1 LSARAYDAHVTTPEY
16 QIEPKTTDAILRHL
30 IDHVESDPSQ
40 SVPMTLYLP
49 WGAATGELASRRH
62 FQQYVGDH
70 LNEQNPTGD
79 LGDYLM
85 SVEMQP
91 VAERANYVHL
101 REARCLLTKGLVVGP
116 HGVLRIL
123 LAEITAWALG
133 EMWPLATSITPSE
146 EVP

>member
-1 LSARAYDAHVTTPEY
+1 MTTPEY

-49 WGAATGELASRRH
+49 WGAATGELVSRRH
-62 FQQYVGDH
+62 FQQYVGD
-70 LNEQNPTGD
+70 
-79 LGDYLM
+79 LGDHIRFM
-85 SVEMQP
+85 DVES
-91 VAERANYVHL
+91 VAELADYVHL

-116 HGVLRIL
+116 HGMLRIL
-123 LAEITAWALG
+123 LAEIKAWALG
-133 EMWPLATSITPSE
+133 EMWPLPTSITPSE

>member
-1 LSARAYDAHVTTPEY
+1 
-16 QIEPKTTDAILRHL
+16 
-30 IDHVESDPSQ
+30 
-40 SVPMTLYLP
+40 MTLYLP
-49 WGAATGELASRRH
+49 WGAATCELVSRRH
-62 FQQYVGDH
+62 FQQYVGDQ

-91 VAERANYVHL
+91 VAELANYVHL

-133 EMWPLATSITPSE
+133 EMWPLATSITPSQ